1 VKVHDCPKCN
11 TYSGECMKVIKN
23 APTFSEELLKCTNC
37 FWSGKWSDMTVRE
50 VKLPEIPVGITNTD
64 VEPIIDY
71 YVLHSDEI
79 RISYSGGSCP
89 HCGGSDPLCW
99 CMTL

>member
-1 VKVHDCPKCN
+1 
-11 TYSGECMKVIKN
+11 M
-23 APTFSEELLKCTNC
+23 
-37 FWSGKWSDMTVRE
+37 
-50 VKLPEIPVGITNTD
+50 PEIPVGKTNTD
-64 VEPIIDY
+64 VKPIIDY